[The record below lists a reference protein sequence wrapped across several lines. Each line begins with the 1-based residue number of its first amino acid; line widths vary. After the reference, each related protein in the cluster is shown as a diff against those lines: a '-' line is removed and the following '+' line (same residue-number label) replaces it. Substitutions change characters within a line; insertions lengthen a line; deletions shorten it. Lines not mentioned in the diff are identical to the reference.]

1 MTERIRRIFNNN
13 ALLAINEKGQEV
25 IYVGRG
31 LAYGCSKGDIVRK
44 EYIDKTFS
52 LSSDHNEKFTELIE
66 EFSLEDILLAEK
78 AISYIKQKSKDVL
91 SDSIYVTLTDHISI
105 MLERIRKGCD
115 FDYTSLLNIKQLY
128 HEEFKI
134 AEGVVDLISQD
145 LKMEIPKAEAN
156 FITLHI
162 VNASTD
168 SNIVKV
174 YKITNMMTGILNI
187 VKTRF
192 DISETD
198 NIDYDRF
205 VTHCRFLVNRIIDQQ
220 KTNLDSGKELK
231 AWSSLISIY
240 DDENECVNEITDYL
254 LQKYNYSINKEER
267 LYLMLHLAKLTR

>member
-1 MTERIRRIFNNN
+1 M
-13 ALLAINEKGQEV
+13 
-25 IYVGRG
+25 
-31 LAYGCSKGDIVRK
+31 
-44 EYIDKTFS
+44 
-52 LSSDHNEKFTELIE
+52 IE

-187 VKTRF
+187 VKTRL